1 MAKLLEE
8 LMVMRK
14 WEMETMILRLGP
26 HGSGWSPVP
35 LVMTMVTVTFM
46 MMMMV
51 INRMILVLKENDSH
65 LTTQWQALQ
74 C

>member
-35 LVMTMVTVTFM
+35 LVNFSYDDGDGDFDDDD
-46 MMMMV
+46 
-51 INRMILVLKENDSH
+51 NK
-65 LTTQWQALQ
+65 
-74 C
+74 

>member
-1 MAKLLEE
+1 
-8 LMVMRK
+8 MRK

-35 LVMTMVTVTFM
+35 LVNFNMMMVTVIL
-46 MMMMV
+46 MMMV
-51 INRMILVLKENDSH
+51 INRMILVLKEIDSH
-65 LTTQWQALQ
+65 RTRQWQAQQ